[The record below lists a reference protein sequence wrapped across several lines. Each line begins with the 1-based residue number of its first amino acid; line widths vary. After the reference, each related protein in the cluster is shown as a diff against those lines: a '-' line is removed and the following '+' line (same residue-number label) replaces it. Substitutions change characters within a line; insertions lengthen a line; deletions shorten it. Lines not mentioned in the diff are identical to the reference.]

1 LDFGEGGI
9 RSKEGAVVHEKHAS
23 RIRMSSMK
31 SWSSRTLKVCWGC
44 LDRDER
50 GEGFVESHN
59 DGSGGDT
66 AVDLSKQIEGI
77 FSDRL
82 GDRGER
88 QPVFKKIENRPW
100 RWLRE

>member
-1 LDFGEGGI
+1 
-9 RSKEGAVVHEKHAS
+9 
-23 RIRMSSMK
+23 
-31 SWSSRTLKVCWGC
+31 
-44 LDRDER
+44 
-50 GEGFVESHN
+50 VESHN

-66 AVDLSKQIEGI
+66 AVDPSKQIEGI